1 MSASTEEDFYAGLKQ
16 KLNEQTAWPSIY
28 LFKFIVK
35 AEAEKIELLTSIFE
49 KEKRAI
55 ELKPSKNG
63 NYMSFSLKT
72 MMLNADS
79 VIEKYK
85 IVGKI
90 KGVIAL

>member
-35 AEAEKIELLTSIFE
+35 AEPEKIELLTSIFE